1 MCVIAH
7 VYASSY
13 GSEYD
18 HHLKIVSDFTRK
30 VISER
35 MAERGEGKAI
45 GREKKAFL
53 DLLLDVQAEGNLSYE
68 DIREE
73 VDTFMFEG
81 HDTTASGMGWTLW
94 CVACNSDI
102 QKKIHEE
109 MDEIFGSSD
118 RSCTSDDLKSMKYLE
133 KCIKESLRLR
143 PPVPNFT
150 RKLENDVDIDGL
162 TIPKGCSIMIT
173 PAMIHGNPK
182 VYDNPHVY
190 DPERFSEENI
200 QKRHPYAYI
209 PFSAGPRNCIGQKF
223 ALIEEKTV
231 LSWFFRRYS
240 IRSRLPTEANIPL
253 PEIILKPSLG
263 FPVTLSKR

>member
-1 MCVIAH
+1 M
-7 VYASSY
+7 
-13 GSEYD
+13 E
-18 HHLKIVSDFTRK
+18 RK
-30 VISER
+30 E
-35 MAERGEGKAI
+35 MNPLEGDK
-45 GREKKAFL
+45 KKAFL

-81 HDTTASGMGWTLW
+81 HDTTSSSMGWTLW
-94 CVACNSDI
+94 FLAHNPKC
-102 QKKIHEE
+102 QKKVQEE

-118 RSCTSDDLKSMKYLE
+118 RSCTSDDLKQMKYLE

-150 RKLENDVDIDGL
+150 RKVENDIEIDGTTL
-162 TIPKGCSIMIT
+162 PKGCSIMVS
-173 PAMIHGNPK
+173 PYMIHSNPT
-182 VYDNPHVY
+182 VYENPSEF

-223 ALIEEKTV
+223 AMLEEKTV

-240 IRSRLPTEANIPL
+240 ISSSVAQDDNLPL

-263 FPVTLSKR
+263 FPVVVMSR